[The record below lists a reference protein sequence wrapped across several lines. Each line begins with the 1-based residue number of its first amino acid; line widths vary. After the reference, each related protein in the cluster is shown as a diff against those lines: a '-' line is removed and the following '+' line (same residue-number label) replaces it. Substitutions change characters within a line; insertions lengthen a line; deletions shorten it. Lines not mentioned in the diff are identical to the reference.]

1 MSPKHAIDERTA
13 GPGRARTTVLPAR
26 PDGPEAAEVRRVTA
40 TVRRTDIFAA
50 IGAAVAA
57 LSLTTLIYTQLA
69 PFDGVLGF
77 VVIAYLAFLGCY
89 ALLVSLDEDG
99 PAVRDRLVGAVVHS
113 LGFLVLAVLALVVVY
128 TFAEGWPPL
137 PHLNFFTEDMSLTG
151 PLEPLTQG
159 GALHAIVG
167 TLQQI
172 TLALLFTV
180 PLAVVCAVFLS
191 EIPGR
196 LSRLVRTIA
205 EAMTALPSIVAGLFI
220 YATVILALGYRHS
233 SFATSLAISV
243 MMLPIIIRAADVVIR
258 LVPGNLREAA
268 LALGASQWRTVWH
281 VVLPTARSGLTTAVI
296 LGTARG
302 VGETS
307 PVLLTAGG
315 ATSVNLNPFE
325 GWNNSL
331 PLVTY
336 SLTRSPEEN
345 FIVRG
350 FGTAA
355 ILMILVLFLFVL
367 ARIVGGRGPGQLG
380 RGQLRRRARQS
391 ARDAA
396 RFARRAGAGTAFDQ
410 TEPLLRAYG
419 RFGEPTLPLP
429 PDTDMA
435 AGAGGDHHRGRAAS
449 SPDKENRDG

>member
-1 MSPKHAIDERTA
+1 MSPKHAIDERTTT
-13 GPGRARTTVLPAR
+13 PQSARTTTLPVR
-26 PDGPEAAEVRRVTA
+26 PDRPEAAEVRRVTD

-50 IGAAVAA
+50 VGAAVAA

-77 VVIAYLAFLGCY
+77 VVIGYLAFLGCY

-113 LGFLVLAVLALVVVY
+113 LGFLVLVVLVLVVLY
-128 TFAEGWPPL
+128 TFTEGWAPL
-137 PHLNFFTEDMSLTG
+137 THLNFFTEDMSVTG

-172 TLALLFTV
+172 SLALLATV
-180 PLAVVCAVFLS
+180 PLAVVCAVFIS

-196 LSRLVRTIA
+196 FSRLVRTIA

-233 SFATSLAISV
+233 SLATALAIGV

-315 ATSVNLNPFE
+315 ATSVNLNAFE

-331 PLVTY
+331 PLATY

-355 ILMILVLFLFVL
+355 ILMILVLLLFVV
-367 ARIVGGRGPGQLG
+367 ARIVGGRGPGQLS
-380 RGQLRRRARQS
+380 RGQLRRRSRQS

-396 RFARRAGAGTAFDQ
+396 RFARRSGMPAETDHPIR
-410 TEPLLRAYG
+410 PLLPG
-419 RFGEPTLPLP
+419 
-429 PDTDMA
+429 TDVA
-435 AGAGGDHHRGRAAS
+435 TGAGGDHHSGHAVS
-449 SPDKENRDG
+449 PPDKENRDG